1 MASDGWTRVKWTEA
15 GQITAIL
22 GWKAAPENPPPG
34 HAPRAYFDAL
44 RAAGRDADA
53 VEFLSQALPR
63 WEAVAWAARAVRD
76 LGAPA
81 DEADARALK
90 AALLWVQD
98 PTEDRRRAAQTAA
111 EDAEPDSPARL
122 AALAAFYSGGS
133 MSPPEAEILPA
144 PRDAAGRFAAGAILT
159 AAARAA
165 DMDAALAASL
175 GAGSA
180 IAAGQVT

>member
-1 MASDGWTRVKWTEA
+1 MKWTEA
-15 GQITAIL
+15 GQVTAVL
-22 GWKAAPENPPPG
+22 GWKAAPGDPSPAER
-34 HAPRAYFDAL
+34 PRAYFEAL
-44 RAAGRDADA
+44 RAAGRDTDA

-76 LGAPA
+76 LGGL
-81 DEADARALK
+81 DGEADARALK

-98 PTEDRRRAAQTAA
+98 PTEDRRRAAQEAA
-111 EDAEPDSPARL
+111 EGAEPDSPARL

-133 MSPPEAEILPA
+133 IAPADAEVLPA
-144 PRDAAGRFAAGAILT
+144 PRDAAGRFAAGAIIT

-180 IAAGQVT
+180 IAGGQGAAG

>member
-1 MASDGWTRVKWTEA
+1 M
-15 GQITAIL
+15 TAIL
-22 GWKAAPENPPPG
+22 GWKAATGDPSPG
-34 HAPRAYFDAL
+34 QPPRAYFDAL
-44 RAAGRDADA
+44 RAAGRDSDA

-63 WEAVAWAARAVRD
+63 WEAVAWAARSVRD
-76 LGAPA
+76 LSSPG

-90 AALLWVQD
+90 AALLWIQD
-98 PTEDRRRAAQTAA
+98 PTEERRRAAQVAA

-133 MSPPEAEILPA
+133 IAPADAEILPA

-159 AAARAA
+159 VAARSD

-180 IAAGQVT
+180 IAAGEVR